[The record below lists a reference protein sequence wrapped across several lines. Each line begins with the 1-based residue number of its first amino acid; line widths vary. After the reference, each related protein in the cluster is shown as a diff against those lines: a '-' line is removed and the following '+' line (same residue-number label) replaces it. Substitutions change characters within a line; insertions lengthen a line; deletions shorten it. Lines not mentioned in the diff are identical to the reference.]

1 MTRVITISTT
11 ALIAAVLVLPVSADA
26 ASKGSG
32 AVTEPPADQQAIAVL
47 ATGPDNGADGYLRVQ
62 TDEYGSWGS
71 FNANFEDL
79 FNPSGALDLDLV
91 AFTSGFF
98 LFVPDRGQRELL
110 SDIPDWQNV
119 FAPDGSLDRAIVM
132 ENVTSDTNNDGVD
145 DTAMS
150 AFSVFGGNSSL
161 RFDLVQSVST
171 AGSGVALVRQEYTI
185 TNESSDGIDF
195 ALVRA
200 FDGDLSWQFDFSD
213 DEVGTTMHGAGL
225 GTYVYEQESGIPSI
239 TAVTLSGTPGPDYY
253 GGKNGVEPPNGPP
266 AYAFGTDVQV
276 WDAFGVPD
284 SWRTYVAGVGYG
296 VNGNSGEFPPGAID
310 PADGFIGMDFPV
322 SLGPGERTTVTALHT
337 YGQNSPSGCALALLL
352 DRSVAHGGDVLRFD
366 LLVKHNRR
374 APARV
379 PFVVSLR
386 NAAGDVVASQ
396 VSRPHRFRFGDELR
410 QQGYFTLPASLP
422 QGDYR
427 LVVQIDQMKQD
438 VALASQPLRIIRR
451 N

>member
-1 MTRVITISTT
+1 
-11 ALIAAVLVLPVSADA
+11 
-26 ASKGSG
+26 
-32 AVTEPPADQQAIAVL
+32 
-47 ATGPDNGADGYLRVQ
+47 
-62 TDEYGSWGS
+62 
-71 FNANFEDL
+71 
-79 FNPSGALDLDLV
+79 
-91 AFTSGFF
+91 
-98 LFVPDRGQRELL
+98 
-110 SDIPDWQNV
+110 
-119 FAPDGSLDRAIVM
+119 M
-132 ENVTSDTNNDGVD
+132 ENVTSDTNSDGVD

-150 AFSVFGGNSSL
+150 AFTVFGGDTSL
-161 RFDLVQSVST
+161 RFDLVQSVSS
-171 AGSGVALVRQEYTI
+171 AGAGVALVRQEYTI
-185 TNESSDGIDF
+185 TNGTLEAIDF
-195 ALVRA
+195 ALVRS

-213 DEVGTTMHGAGL
+213 DEVGTMMHGGGL
-225 GTYVYEQESGIPSI
+225 GTYVYEQESGSPSI

-266 AYAFGTDVQV
+266 AYGFGTDVQL

-284 SWRTYVAGVGYG
+284 SWRTYIAGVGYG

-322 SLGPGERTTVTALHT
+322 SLGPGEQTTVTALHT
-337 YGQNSPSGCALALLL
+337 YGQNSPSGCALALRL
-352 DRSVAHGGDVLRFD
+352 DRAVAYGDDVVRFD
-366 LLVKHNRR
+366 LHVKHNRR

-396 VSRPHRFRFGDELR
+396 TSRPYRFLFGEELHH
-410 QQGYFTLPASLP
+410 QGAFALPASLP

-427 LVVQIDQMKQD
+427 LVVQIDQMQQD